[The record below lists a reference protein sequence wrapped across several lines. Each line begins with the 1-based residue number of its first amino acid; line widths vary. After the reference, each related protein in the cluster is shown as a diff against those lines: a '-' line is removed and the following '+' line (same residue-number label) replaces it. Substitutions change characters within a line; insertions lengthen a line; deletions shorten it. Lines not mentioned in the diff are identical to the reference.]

1 MLHFRYLL
9 IFFYSINTF
18 AQLNIEVTFEDPIEF
33 ESQLKFIEGLDDIDS
48 VKSLKNALENQEW
61 IDTYILNKVPFDNNI
76 EVYISSKKPL
86 FNLNNEFYVDYDLDQ
101 FSYSASNINY
111 LRVNG
116 DISNLSDIIN
126 LIEFVKQLDNNI
138 FNKLELIEYSHIFGW
153 LIVLDK
159 TEIKLGKEISNKKLK
174 LLEETIEYL
183 DINNKIPSM
192 IDLRYKDGVAF
203 DYGK

>member
-9 IFFYSINTF
+9 IFFYSINTS

-33 ESQLKFIEGLDDIDS
+33 ESQLKFIESLDDMGS

-61 IDTYILNKVPFDNNI
+61 IDSYILNRIPFDDNI
-76 EVYISSKKPL
+76 KVYISSKKPL
-86 FNLNNEFYVDYDLDQ
+86 FNLNNEFYVDYDLDK
-101 FSYSASNINY
+101 FSYSASNRSY

-126 LIEFVKQLDNNI
+126 LIEFAKELDNNI

-153 LIVLDK
+153 LIVLDQ
-159 TEIKLGKEISNKKLK
+159 TEIKLGKEITNKKFK

-192 IDLRYKDGVAF
+192 IDLRYKDGVAIKN
-203 DYGK
+203 G

>member
-33 ESQLKFIEGLDDIDS
+33 ESQLKFIEGLDDIGS

-61 IDTYILNKVPFDNNI
+61 IDRYILNKVPFDNNI
-76 EVYISSKKPL
+76 QVYISSKKPL
-86 FNLNNEFYVDYDLDQ
+86 FNLNNEFYVDYDLDK
-101 FSYSASNINY
+101 FSYSASNRSY

-126 LIEFVKQLDNNI
+126 LIEFANEVDNNI

-153 LIVLDK
+153 LIVLDQ
-159 TEIKLGKEISNKKLK
+159 TEIKLGKEITNKKFK

-192 IDLRYKDGVAF
+192 IDLRYKDGVAIKN
-203 DYGK
+203 G

>member
-9 IFFYSINTF
+9 IFFYSINTS

-33 ESQLKFIEGLDDIDS
+33 ESQLKFIESLDDMGS

-61 IDTYILNKVPFDNNI
+61 IDSYIFNRIPFDDNI

-86 FNLNNEFYVDYDLDQ
+86 FNLNNEFYVDYDLDK
-101 FSYSASNINY
+101 FSYSASNRSY

-126 LIEFVKQLDNNI
+126 LIEFANEVDNNI

-153 LIVLDK
+153 LIVLDQ
-159 TEIKLGKEISNKKLK
+159 TEIKLGKEITIKKFK

-192 IDLRYKDGVAF
+192 IDLRYKDGVAIKN
-203 DYGK
+203 G

>member
-9 IFFYSINTF
+9 IFFYSINTS

-33 ESQLKFIEGLDDIDS
+33 ESQLKFIESLDDMGS

-61 IDTYILNKVPFDNNI
+61 IDSYILNRIPFDDNV

-86 FNLNNEFYVDYDLDQ
+86 FNLNNEFYVDYDLDK
-101 FSYSASNINY
+101 FSYSASNRSY

-126 LIEFVKQLDNNI
+126 LIEFANEVDNNI

-153 LIVLDK
+153 LIVLDQ
-159 TEIKLGKEISNKKLK
+159 TEIKLGKEITNKKLK

-192 IDLRYKDGVAF
+192 IDLRYKDGVAIKN
-203 DYGK
+203 G

>member
-9 IFFYSINTF
+9 IFFYSINTS

-33 ESQLKFIEGLDDIDS
+33 ESQLKFIESLDDMGS

-61 IDTYILNKVPFDNNI
+61 IDSYILNRIPFDDNI

-86 FNLNNEFYVDYDLDQ
+86 FNLNNEFYVDYDLDK
-101 FSYSASNINY
+101 FSYSASNRSY

-126 LIEFVKQLDNNI
+126 LIEFAKELDNNI

-153 LIVLDK
+153 LMVLDQ
-159 TEIKLGKEISNKKLK
+159 TEIKLGKEITNKKFK

-192 IDLRYKDGVAF
+192 IDLRYKDGVAIKN
-203 DYGK
+203 G

>member
-9 IFFYSINTF
+9 IFFYSINTS

-33 ESQLKFIEGLDDIDS
+33 ESQLKFIESLDDMGS

-61 IDTYILNKVPFDNNI
+61 IDSYIFNRIPFDDNI

-86 FNLNNEFYVDYDLDQ
+86 FNLNNEFYVDYDLDK
-101 FSYSASNINY
+101 FSYSASNRSY

-126 LIEFVKQLDNNI
+126 LIEFAKELDNNI

-153 LIVLDK
+153 LIVLDQ
-159 TEIKLGKEISNKKLK
+159 TEIKLGKEITIKKFK

-192 IDLRYKDGVAF
+192 IDLRYKDGVAIKN
-203 DYGK
+203 G

>member
-9 IFFYSINTF
+9 IFFYSINTS

-33 ESQLKFIEGLDDIDS
+33 ESQLKFIESLDDMGS
-48 VKSLKNALENQEW
+48 VKSLKNALENQES
-61 IDTYILNKVPFDNNI
+61 IDSYIFNRIPFDDNI

-86 FNLNNEFYVDYDLDQ
+86 FNLNNEFYVDYDLDK
-101 FSYSASNINY
+101 FSYSASNRSY

-126 LIEFVKQLDNNI
+126 LIEFAKELDNNI
-138 FNKLELIEYSHIFGW
+138 LNKLELIEYSHIFGW
-153 LIVLDK
+153 LIVLDQ
-159 TEIKLGKEISNKKLK
+159 TEIKLGKEITNKKFK

-192 IDLRYKDGVAF
+192 IDLRYKDGVAIKN
-203 DYGK
+203 G

>member
-9 IFFYSINTF
+9 IFFYSINTS

-33 ESQLKFIEGLDDIDS
+33 ESQLKFIESLDDMGS

-61 IDTYILNKVPFDNNI
+61 IDSYILNRIPFDDNI
-76 EVYISSKKPL
+76 GVYISSKKPL
-86 FNLNNEFYVDYDLDQ
+86 FNLNNEFYVDYDLDK
-101 FSYSASNINY
+101 FSYSASNRSY

-126 LIEFVKQLDNNI
+126 LIEFAKELDNNI

-153 LIVLDK
+153 LIVLDQ
-159 TEIKLGKEISNKKLK
+159 TEIKLGKEITNKKFK

-192 IDLRYKDGVAF
+192 IDLRYKDGVAIKN
-203 DYGK
+203 G

>member
-9 IFFYSINTF
+9 IFFYSINTS

-33 ESQLKFIEGLDDIDS
+33 ESQLKFIESLDDMGS

-61 IDTYILNKVPFDNNI
+61 IDSYIFNRIPFDDNI

-86 FNLNNEFYVDYDLDQ
+86 FNLNNEFYVDYDLDK
-101 FSYSASNINY
+101 FSYSASNRSY

-126 LIEFVKQLDNNI
+126 LIEFANEVDNNI

-153 LIVLDK
+153 LIVLDQ
-159 TEIKLGKEISNKKLK
+159 TEIKLGKEITNKKFK

-192 IDLRYKDGVAF
+192 IDLRDKDGVAIKN
-203 DYGK
+203 G

>member
-9 IFFYSINTF
+9 IFFYSINIY

-33 ESQLKFIEGLDDIDS
+33 ESQLKFIEGLDGIDS

-61 IDTYILNKVPFDNNI
+61 IDSYILKRVPFDKNI
-76 EVYISSKKPL
+76 DVYISSKKPL
-86 FNLNNEFYVDYDLDQ
+86 FNLNNEFYVEYDLDK
-101 FSYSASNINY
+101 FSYSVSNRNY

-116 DISNLSDIIN
+116 DISNLNDVIN
-126 LIEFVKQLDNNI
+126 LIELTKQLDNNI

-192 IDLRYKDGVAF
+192 IDLRYKDGVAIKN
-203 DYGK
+203 G

>member
-9 IFFYSINTF
+9 IFFYSINTS

-33 ESQLKFIEGLDDIDS
+33 ESQLKFIESLDDMGS

-61 IDTYILNKVPFDNNI
+61 IDSYILNRIPFDDNI

-86 FNLNNEFYVDYDLDQ
+86 FNLNNEFYVDYDLDK
-101 FSYSASNINY
+101 FSYSASNRSY

-126 LIEFVKQLDNNI
+126 LIEFANEVDNNI

-153 LIVLDK
+153 LIVLDQ
-159 TEIKLGKEISNKKLK
+159 TEIKLGKEITNKKFK

-192 IDLRYKDGVAF
+192 IDLRYKDGVAIKN
-203 DYGK
+203 G

>member
-9 IFFYSINTF
+9 IFFYCINTS

-33 ESQLKFIEGLDDIDS
+33 ESQLKFIESLHDMRS

-61 IDTYILNKVPFDNNI
+61 IDSYIFNRIPFDDNI

-86 FNLNNEFYVDYDLDQ
+86 FNLNNEFYVDYDLDK
-101 FSYSASNINY
+101 FSYSASNRSY

-126 LIEFVKQLDNNI
+126 LIEFAKELDNNI
-138 FNKLELIEYSHIFGW
+138 LNKLELIEYSHIFGW
-153 LIVLDK
+153 LIVLDQ
-159 TEIKLGKEISNKKLK
+159 TEIKLGKEITIKKFK

-192 IDLRYKDGVAF
+192 IDLRYKDGVAIKN
-203 DYGK
+203 G

>member
-1 MLHFRYLL
+1 MPHFRYLL

-33 ESQLKFIEGLDDIDS
+33 ESQLKFIEDLDDIDS

-126 LIEFVKQLDNNI
+126 LIEFVKKLDNNI
-138 FNKLELIEYSHIFGW
+138 FNKLELIEYSHISGW

-192 IDLRYKDGVAF
+192 IDLRYKDGVAIKN
-203 DYGK
+203 G

>member
-1 MLHFRYLL
+1 MPHFRYLL

-33 ESQLKFIEGLDDIDS
+33 ESQLKFIEDLDDIDS

-192 IDLRYKDGVAF
+192 IDLRYKDGVAIKN
-203 DYGK
+203 G

>member
-9 IFFYSINTF
+9 IFFYSINTS

-33 ESQLKFIEGLDDIDS
+33 ESQLKFIESLGDMGS

-61 IDTYILNKVPFDNNI
+61 IDSYILNRIPFDDNV

-86 FNLNNEFYVDYDLDQ
+86 FNLNNEFYVDYDLDK
-101 FSYSASNINY
+101 FSYSASNRSY

-126 LIEFVKQLDNNI
+126 LIEFAKQLDNNI
-138 FNKLELIEYSHIFGW
+138 FNKLELIEYSHVFGW

-159 TEIKLGKEISNKKLK
+159 TKIKLGKELTNKKFK
-174 LLEETIEYL
+174 LLKETIEYL

-192 IDLRYKDGVAF
+192 IDLRYKDGVAIKN
-203 DYGK
+203 G

>member
-9 IFFYSINTF
+9 IFFYSINIY

-33 ESQLKFIEGLDDIDS
+33 ESQLKFIEGLDGIDS

-61 IDTYILNKVPFDNNI
+61 IDSYILKRVPFDKNI
-76 EVYISSKKPL
+76 DVYISSKKPL
-86 FNLNNEFYVDYDLDQ
+86 FNLNNEFYVEYDLGK
-101 FSYSASNINY
+101 FSYSVSNRNY

-116 DISNLSDIIN
+116 DISNLNDVIN
-126 LIEFVKQLDNNI
+126 LIELAKQLDNNI

-192 IDLRYKDGVAF
+192 IDLRYKDGVAIKN
-203 DYGK
+203 G

>member
-1 MLHFRYLL
+1 MPHFRYLL
-9 IFFYSINTF
+9 IFFYSINTS

-33 ESQLKFIEGLDDIDS
+33 ESQLKFIESLDDMGS

-61 IDTYILNKVPFDNNI
+61 IDSYILNRIPFNDNI
-76 EVYISSKKPL
+76 GVYISSKKPL
-86 FNLNNEFYVDYDLDQ
+86 FNLNNEFYVDYDLDK
-101 FSYSASNINY
+101 FSYSASNRSY

-126 LIEFVKQLDNNI
+126 LIEFANEVDNNI

-153 LIVLDK
+153 LIVLDQ
-159 TEIKLGKEISNKKLK
+159 TEIKLGKEITNKKFK

-192 IDLRYKDGVAF
+192 IDLRYKDGVAIKN
-203 DYGK
+203 G

>member
-9 IFFYSINTF
+9 IFFYSINTS

-33 ESQLKFIEGLDDIDS
+33 ESQLKFIESLDDMGS
-48 VKSLKNALENQEW
+48 VKSLKNALENQKW
-61 IDTYILNKVPFDNNI
+61 IDSYILNRIPFDDNI

-86 FNLNNEFYVDYDLDQ
+86 FNLNNEFYVDYDLDK
-101 FSYSASNINY
+101 FSYSASNRSY

-126 LIEFVKQLDNNI
+126 LIEFAKELDNNI
-138 FNKLELIEYSHIFGW
+138 LNKLELIEYSHIFGW
-153 LIVLDK
+153 LIVLDQ
-159 TEIKLGKEISNKKLK
+159 TEIKLGKEITNKKFK

-192 IDLRYKDGVAF
+192 IDLRYKDGVAIKN
-203 DYGK
+203 G

>member
-1 MLHFRYLL
+1 M

-33 ESQLKFIEGLDDIDS
+33 ESQLKFIQGLDDIDS

-86 FNLNNEFYVDYDLDQ
+86 FNLNKEVYVDYDLDQ

-192 IDLRYKDGVAF
+192 IDLRYKDGVAIKN
-203 DYGK
+203 G

>member
-9 IFFYSINTF
+9 IFFYSINTY

-33 ESQLKFIEGLDDIDS
+33 ESQLKFIEGLDGIDS

-61 IDTYILNKVPFDNNI
+61 IDRYILNKVPFDKNI
-76 EVYISSKKPL
+76 DVYISSKKPL
-86 FNLNNEFYVDYDLDQ
+86 FNLNNEFYVEYDLDK
-101 FSYSASNINY
+101 FSYSVSNRNY

-116 DISNLSDIIN
+116 DISNLNDVIN
-126 LIEFVKQLDNNI
+126 LIELTKQLDNNI

-192 IDLRYKDGVAF
+192 IDLRYKDGVAIKN
-203 DYGK
+203 G

>member
-138 FNKLELIEYSHIFGW
+138 FNKLELIEYSHISGW

-192 IDLRYKDGVAF
+192 IDLRYKDGVAIKN
-203 DYGK
+203 G

>member
-1 MLHFRYLL
+1 M

-33 ESQLKFIEGLDDIDS
+33 ESQLKFIQGLDDIDS

-86 FNLNNEFYVDYDLDQ
+86 FNLNNEFYVDYDLDK

-192 IDLRYKDGVAF
+192 IDLRYKDGVAIKN
-203 DYGK
+203 G

>member
-9 IFFYSINTF
+9 IFFYSINTS

-33 ESQLKFIEGLDDIDS
+33 ESQLKFIESLDDMGS
-48 VKSLKNALENQEW
+48 VKSLENALENQEW
-61 IDTYILNKVPFDNNI
+61 IDSYILNRIPFDDNI

-86 FNLNNEFYVDYDLDQ
+86 FNLNNEFYVDYDLDK
-101 FSYSASNINY
+101 FSYSASNRSY

-126 LIEFVKQLDNNI
+126 LIEFAKELDNNI

-153 LIVLDK
+153 LIVLDQ
-159 TEIKLGKEISNKKLK
+159 TEIKLGKEITNKKFK

-192 IDLRYKDGVAF
+192 IDLRYKDGVAIKN
-203 DYGK
+203 G

>member
-9 IFFYSINTF
+9 IFFYSINTL
-18 AQLNIEVTFEDPIEF
+18 AQLDIEVTFEDPIEF

-48 VKSLKNALENQEW
+48 VKSLKYDLDNQEW
-61 IDTYILNKVPFDNNI
+61 IDSYILNRVPFDNNI

-86 FNLNNEFYVDYDLDQ
+86 FNLNNEFYVEFDLDK
-101 FSYSASNINY
+101 FSYSASNKNY

-116 DISNLSDIIN
+116 DISNLNEVIN
-126 LIEFVKQLDNNI
+126 LIEFTKQLDNNI

-183 DINNKIPSM
+183 DNNNKIPSM
-192 IDLRYKDGVAF
+192 IDLRYKDGVAIKN
-203 DYGK
+203 G

>member
-192 IDLRYKDGVAF
+192 IDLRYKDGVAIKN
-203 DYGK
+203 G

>member
-9 IFFYSINTF
+9 IFFYSINIY

-33 ESQLKFIEGLDDIDS
+33 ESQIKFIEGLDGIDS

-61 IDTYILNKVPFDNNI
+61 IDSYILKRVPFDKNI
-76 EVYISSKKPL
+76 DVYISSKKPL
-86 FNLNNEFYVDYDLDQ
+86 FNLNNEFYVEYDLDK
-101 FSYSASNINY
+101 FSYSVSNRNY

-116 DISNLSDIIN
+116 DISNLNDVIN
-126 LIEFVKQLDNNI
+126 LIELTKQLDNNI

-192 IDLRYKDGVAF
+192 IDLRYKDGVAIKN
-203 DYGK
+203 G

>member
-33 ESQLKFIEGLDDIDS
+33 ESQLKFIESLDDMGS

-61 IDTYILNKVPFDNNI
+61 IDSYIFNRIPFDDNI

-86 FNLNNEFYVDYDLDQ
+86 FNLNNEFYVDYGLDK
-101 FSYSASNINY
+101 FSYSASNRSY

-116 DISNLSDIIN
+116 DISDLSDIIN
-126 LIEFVKQLDNNI
+126 LIEFAKKLDNNI

-153 LIVLDK
+153 LIVLDQ
-159 TEIKLGKEISNKKLK
+159 TEIKLGKEITNKKFK

-192 IDLRYKDGVAF
+192 IDLRYKDGVAIKN
-203 DYGK
+203 G

>member
-9 IFFYSINTF
+9 IFFYSINTS

-33 ESQLKFIEGLDDIDS
+33 ESQLKFIESLDDMRS

-61 IDTYILNKVPFDNNI
+61 IDSYIFNRIPFDDNI

-86 FNLNNEFYVDYDLDQ
+86 FNLNNEFYVDYDLDK
-101 FSYSASNINY
+101 FSYSASNRSY

-126 LIEFVKQLDNNI
+126 LIEFAKELDNNI
-138 FNKLELIEYSHIFGW
+138 LNKLELIEYSHIFGW
-153 LIVLDK
+153 LIVLDQ
-159 TEIKLGKEISNKKLK
+159 TEIKLGKEITNKKFK

-192 IDLRYKDGVAF
+192 IDLRYKDGVAIKN
-203 DYGK
+203 G

>member
-9 IFFYSINTF
+9 IFFYSINTS

-33 ESQLKFIEGLDDIDS
+33 ESQLKFIESLDDMGS

-61 IDTYILNKVPFDNNI
+61 IDSYILNRIPFDDNV

-86 FNLNNEFYVDYDLDQ
+86 FNLNNEFYVDYDLDK
-101 FSYSASNINY
+101 FSYSASNRSY

-126 LIEFVKQLDNNI
+126 LIEFANEVDNNI

-153 LIVLDK
+153 LIVLDQ
-159 TEIKLGKEISNKKLK
+159 TEIKLGKEITNKKFK

-192 IDLRYKDGVAF
+192 IDLRYKDGVAIKN
-203 DYGK
+203 G

>member
-159 TEIKLGKEISNKKLK
+159 TKIKLGKEISNKKLK

-192 IDLRYKDGVAF
+192 IDLRYKDGVAIKN
-203 DYGK
+203 G

>member
-33 ESQLKFIEGLDDIDS
+33 ESQLKFIEGLDDIGS

-61 IDTYILNKVPFDNNI
+61 IDRYILNKVPFDNNI

-86 FNLNNEFYVDYDLDQ
+86 FNLNNEFYVDYDLDK
-101 FSYSASNINY
+101 FSYSASNRSY

-126 LIEFVKQLDNNI
+126 LIEFAKELDNNI

-153 LIVLDK
+153 LIVLDQ
-159 TEIKLGKEISNKKLK
+159 TEIKLGKEITNKKFK

-192 IDLRYKDGVAF
+192 IDLRYKDGVAIKN
-203 DYGK
+203 G

>member
-33 ESQLKFIEGLDDIDS
+33 ESQLKFIEGLDGIDS

-61 IDTYILNKVPFDNNI
+61 IDSYILNKVPFDKNI
-76 EVYISSKKPL
+76 DVYISSKKPL
-86 FNLNNEFYVDYDLDQ
+86 FNLNNEFYVEYDLSK
-101 FSYSASNINY
+101 FSYTASNRNY
-111 LRVNG
+111 LQVNG
-116 DISNLSDIIN
+116 DISNLNDVIN
-126 LIEFVKQLDNNI
+126 LIELAKQLDNNI

-192 IDLRYKDGVAF
+192 IDLRYKDGVAIKN
-203 DYGK
+203 G

>member
-9 IFFYSINTF
+9 IFFYSISIS

-33 ESQLKFIEGLDDIDS
+33 ESQLKFIESLDDMGS

-61 IDTYILNKVPFDNNI
+61 IDSYIFNRIPFDDNI

-86 FNLNNEFYVDYDLDQ
+86 FNLNNEFYVDYDLDK
-101 FSYSASNINY
+101 FSYSASNRSY

-126 LIEFVKQLDNNI
+126 LIEFANEVDNNI

-153 LIVLDK
+153 LIVLDQ
-159 TEIKLGKEISNKKLK
+159 TEIKLGKEITIKKFK

-192 IDLRYKDGVAF
+192 IDLRYKDGVAIKN
-203 DYGK
+203 G

>member
-33 ESQLKFIEGLDDIDS
+33 ESQLKFIEGLDGIDS

-61 IDTYILNKVPFDNNI
+61 IDSYILKRVPFDKNI
-76 EVYISSKKPL
+76 DVYISSKKPL
-86 FNLNNEFYVDYDLDQ
+86 FNLNNEFYVEYDLGK
-101 FSYSASNINY
+101 FSYSVSNRNY

-116 DISNLSDIIN
+116 DISNLNDVIN
-126 LIEFVKQLDNNI
+126 LIELAKQLDNNI

-192 IDLRYKDGVAF
+192 IDLRYKDGVAIKN
-203 DYGK
+203 G